1 MTRVSHPLLTV
12 VIPAFN
18 EEQRIEA
25 TLKSAREWLAAQPWP
40 SEIVVVDDGSTDR
53 TREVVRS
60 VAAAPVESWTEIDLV
75 ESRPNRGKG
84 HVVRVGMLA
93 AHGDLRLFM
102 DADHS
107 THVRELLRLL
117 PHVRAGAD
125 VVIGSRRAPGAVLG
139 KRQPLV
145 RRLWSRLANRVVQ
158 AGLLGGIHDTQCGFK
173 LFTRSAAE
181 QVFSN
186 VRTSGW
192 GFDLEALALA
202 RAMGLRIDEVP
213 VEWSD
218 DRRSRIRP
226 LHDAW
231 RITGEFLRIRRA
243 FRRGDYDCALEPRG
257 VTP

>member
-1 MTRVSHPLLTV
+1 MTRASRPHLSV

-25 TLKSAREWLAAQPWP
+25 TLLSAREWLAAQPWP
-40 SEIVVVDDGSTDR
+40 SEILVVDDGSTDR
-53 TREVVRS
+53 TREVVRFL
-60 VAAAPVESWTEIDLV
+60 AAAPAEAPEIELV

-93 AHGDLRLFM
+93 ARGDLRLFM

-117 PHVRAGAD
+117 PHTRAGAD

-139 KRQPLV
+139 MRQPLV
-145 RRLWSRLANRVVQ
+145 RRLWSRLANWVVQ

-181 QVFSN
+181 QVFRH
-186 VRTSGW
+186 VRTPGW

-243 FRRGDYDCALEPRG
+243 FRRGDYDSSLDHAA
-257 VTP
+257 